1 MVSLEQ
7 FICMV
12 PFNYFF
18 MSTHLKGVLNQIFD
32 FFTDQFP
39 PGAWVPI
46 GAIEI
51 FMKIWGD
58 IRNFVFIAGV
68 NNTGVNGTGDCRC
81 LPPVMKP
88 CSEFSVN
95 NDTGD
100 N

>member
-1 MVSLEQ
+1 
-7 FICMV
+7 
-12 PFNYFF
+12 
-18 MSTHLKGVLNQIFD
+18 
-32 FFTDQFP
+32 
-39 PGAWVPI
+39 
-46 GAIEI
+46 
-51 FMKIWGD
+51 MKIWGD